1 MTLAQAALL
10 FCVQLAFGSL
20 VTFALNDRRA
30 IGPKYF
36 KLAGWVVV
44 ALLLLAGTLVW
55 PLALDDAALSAR
67 TRALCWTLAAAAAA
81 TLLFSSVAGWGA
93 PRLETA
99 CLAIALL
106 AGGATVV
113 LAGIHAGPAVDA
125 RGLVLLLVVLS
136 GLLSALVVGF
146 VTWGM
151 ILGHWYLVASD
162 LDIRHL
168 RDIVRP
174 LPWLFAAKAA
184 VSLIA
189 LWLLWERFLGPG
201 VTSTSELLAR
211 SPERVMDVVN
221 LWARIPVGLLIP
233 AVMAWMTLVTV
244 RMRKTQPATGILYAM
259 CGLVYLGEFLG
270 TMVEAGTG
278 VPL

>member
-1 MTLAQAALL
+1 MTLSQASLL

-30 IGPKYF
+30 LGPKYF
-36 KLAGWVVV
+36 KFAGWVVV

-55 PLALDDAALSAR
+55 PLALADAALSAR
-67 TRALCWTLAAAAAA
+67 TLVLCWTLAVAAAAS
-81 TLLFSSVAGWGA
+81 LLFSSVSGWGA
-93 PRLETA
+93 ARVETA
-99 CLAIALL
+99 CLVLALL
-106 AGGATVV
+106 AGCASVV

-125 RGLVLLLVVLS
+125 RGLVLVLVVLS

-151 ILGHWYLVASD
+151 ILGHWYLVAQD

-168 RDIVRP
+168 RDLVRP
-174 LPWLFAAKAA
+174 LPWLFAAKTL
-184 VSLIA
+184 VSLSA
-189 LWLLWERFLGPG
+189 LWFLWERFLGPG
-201 VTSTSELLAR
+201 VADTSELLAR

-221 LWARIPVGLLIP
+221 LWARIPVGLVIP
-233 AVMAWMTLVTV
+233 AIMAWMTLVTV